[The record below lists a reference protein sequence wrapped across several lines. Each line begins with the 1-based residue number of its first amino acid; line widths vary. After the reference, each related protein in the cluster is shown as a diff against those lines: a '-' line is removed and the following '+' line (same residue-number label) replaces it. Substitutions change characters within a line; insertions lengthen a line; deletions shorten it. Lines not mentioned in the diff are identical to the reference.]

1 MLVTGILFGV
11 GPGQDNFPRIKHTTS
26 RIRYIHSRNIESLPN
41 RHLQLPNRHKHGCG
55 GGAFLRLLLFSG
67 ADAHKVSCA
76 REGEWRERGGGGCG
90 GGVCGGAGG
99 ICGRAGFV
107 ESLICGWGS
116 SYHIQIEIKD
126 YMKEYR
132 SELCKR
138 LLYHRFND
146 LHPKRR
152 F

>member
-1 MLVTGILFGV
+1 MAAAAE
-11 GPGQDNFPRIKHTTS
+11 PAAAA
-26 RIRYIHSRNIESLPN
+26 ESAA
-41 RHLQLPNRHKHGCG
+41 GGAG
-55 GGAFLRLLLFSG
+55 GGACLRLLLFSG
-67 ADAHKVSCA
+67 VDAHKVSSA

-90 GGVCGGAGG
+90 GGVYGEAGGVCGGAGG
-99 ICGRAGFV
+99 CCCGRAGFV

>member
-1 MLVTGILFGV
+1 MAAAAEPAAVA
-11 GPGQDNFPRIKHTTS
+11 
-26 RIRYIHSRNIESLPN
+26 ESAA
-41 RHLQLPNRHKHGCG
+41 GGAG
-55 GGAFLRLLLFSG
+55 GGACLRLLLFSG
-67 ADAHKVSCA
+67 ARCA
-76 REGEWRERGGGGCG
+76 Q
-90 GGVCGGAGG
+90 
-99 ICGRAGFV
+99 GFV

>member
-1 MLVTGILFGV
+1 MRTRSVVPERESGV
-11 GPGQDNFPRIKHTTS
+11 S
-26 RIRYIHSRNIESLPN
+26 
-41 RHLQLPNRHKHGCG
+41 
-55 GGAFLRLLLFSG
+55 
-67 ADAHKVSCA
+67 VSTA
-76 REGEWRERGGGGCG
+76 KPVASAAEPVAAAAAEP
-90 GGVCGGAGG
+90 
-99 ICGRAGFV
+99 
-107 ESLICGWGS
+107 
-116 SYHIQIEIKD
+116 D

>member
-1 MLVTGILFGV
+1 MRTRSVVPERESGV
-11 GPGQDNFPRIKHTTS
+11 SVVVAAVAAASTAKPVASAAEPVAAAAA
-26 RIRYIHSRNIESLPN
+26 EP
-41 RHLQLPNRHKHGCG
+41 
-55 GGAFLRLLLFSG
+55 
-67 ADAHKVSCA
+67 
-76 REGEWRERGGGGCG
+76 
-90 GGVCGGAGG
+90 
-99 ICGRAGFV
+99 
-107 ESLICGWGS
+107 
-116 SYHIQIEIKD
+116 D